1 MEVSSSMQFGA
12 RQYDAQTSIAKTNAK
27 DNSSFSRSLTN
38 LQSTKQKE
46 KSFLRNLINQQPA
59 TEEVEGAKNVLGK
72 DDFLKI
78 LMTQLQN
85 QDPSKPMEDKEFIA
99 QMAQF
104 SSLEQI
110 TNMRKGFDNLQ
121 RTMGRSFALSLIG
134 KTVDIQPKDADAVRG
149 LVSEVVTGENE
160 QVKVNGVMYNSDD
173 IIRVSMAEVQQ

>member
-1 MEVSSSMQFGA
+1 MEVTPLQLNFPQTIQGNTGENSNKIGA
-12 RQYDAQTSIAKTNAK
+12 KA
-27 DNSSFSRSLTN
+27 NSNFLRNLTN
-38 LQSTKQKE
+38 LQPE
-46 KSFLRNLINQQPA
+46 KA
-59 TEEVEGAKNVLGK
+59 EAEGSNVLGK

-110 TNMRKGFDNLQ
+110 TNMSKGFENLQ
-121 RTMGRSFALSLIG
+121 RTMGRNFALSLIG
-134 KTVDIQPKDADAVRG
+134 KTVAIQPKNANAVHG
-149 LVSEVVTGENE
+149 VVTEVLTGEKE

-173 IIRVSMAEVQQ
+173 IIRVSAATEVE